1 MADPLKIALEMLL
14 LFAAIALLWKRG
26 AAKHHTFILWF
37 TAVAFVLNI
46 VFYYLGAWP
55 LYASYGQSEGV
66 PTSRLHL
73 MVWFDIV
80 KWAVL
85 AYFLS
90 KFALATSDDVQ
101 GGGFQLIKRQ
111 RSWVTV
117 LVAGLAGGLLAVFLF
132 YSLSFLE
139 VRIGVMGEVS
149 WKFLKESD
157 LYFNLGVWGGLRNL
171 TGEEILT
178 RLGVQTLTLFALRKY
193 AWAPLVAILAS
204 SLYFE
209 FWHNGFRDL
218 YFMNF
223 TASMVFGLVYQKFG
237 YESAAISHCVSDWLA
252 LVVIPRLLF

>member
-1 MADPLKIALEMLL
+1 
-14 LFAAIALLWKRG
+14 
-26 AAKHHTFILWF
+26 
-37 TAVAFVLNI
+37 
-46 VFYYLGAWP
+46 
-55 LYASYGQSEGV
+55 
-66 PTSRLHL
+66 